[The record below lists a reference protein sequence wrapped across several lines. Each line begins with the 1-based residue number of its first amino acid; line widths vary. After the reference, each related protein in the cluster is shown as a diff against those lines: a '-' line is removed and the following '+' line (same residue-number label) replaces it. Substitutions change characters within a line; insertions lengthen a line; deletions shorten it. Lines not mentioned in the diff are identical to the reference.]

1 MENRHKQ
8 LRIAITYFLSILT
21 FLLLQYF
28 ARVRC
33 SLLCLYR
40 ILIETLTMIIT
51 YIEVCITSEIYE
63 KSKFILKNRFLK
75 LDNWNR
81 YNFLYFLLIE
91 RRYSKFL
98 PNKSNW
104 IFNQRF
110 SIYNFNNF
118 ISNAII
124 CMVYCFYFLLIL
136 NKLNF

>member
-63 KSKFILKNRFLK
+63 KLKFILKNRFLK

-81 YNFLYFLLIE
+81 YNFLYFLFIE

-98 PNKSNW
+98 PNKSNR

-124 CMVYCFYFLLIL
+124 WRIVSIFY
-136 NKLNF
+136 